1 MFVPWI
7 PDICFSV
14 AGEGYDIQ
22 TQMTG
27 IYEHFRILRG
37 FIMKGDQKPTEGG
50 DHIGSLSD
58 TICMARLRYGPPIL
72 VMTRAEMTYAGID
85 GV

>member
-7 PDICFSV
+7 PDICLSV

-37 FIMKGDQKPTEGG
+37 FITKGDKKPTEGA
-50 DHIGSLSD
+50 I
-58 TICMARLRYGPPIL
+58 T
-72 VMTRAEMTYAGID
+72 
-85 GV
+85 